1 MPRRIFI
8 GDIQG
13 CREELEALLE
23 KLRFDSVADVLCP
36 VGDLLNR
43 GPDSLG
49 VLRLMKR
56 LAAASVL
63 GNHELH
69 LLQVAAGLRELRPSD
84 TLDELLACEERSE
97 LVAWLAALPF
107 VRRWDDV
114 WLVHAALH
122 PRWRDPERELA
133 GVDPVRPTRA
143 AVFAVRTRYCDPEGN
158 RPEGDDSSSAGPGP
172 PFRPWHDFYDAR
184 GHGGRTVVFGHWAT
198 QGLLVRAHLRGL
210 DTGCVWGREL
220 TAWIAEEDRLV
231 SVPARR
237 AYAHIG

>member
-1 MPRRIFI
+1 MQRRIFI

-13 CREELEALLE
+13 CRAELETLLE
-23 KLRFDSVADVLCP
+23 KLRFDPAGDLLCP
-36 VGDLLNR
+36 VGDLVNR

-49 VLRLMKR
+49 TLRLLKG
-56 LAAASVL
+56 LATASVL

-69 LLQVAAGLRELRPSD
+69 LLQVAAGLRAARAGD
-84 TLDELLACEERSE
+84 TFADVLESEERAELLA
-97 LVAWLAALPF
+97 WLTTLPF
-107 VRRWDDV
+107 VRRFDDV

-133 GVDPVRPTRA
+133 GADPLHPSSA
-143 AVFAVRTRYCDPEGN
+143 ARFAVRTRYCDPEGN
-158 RPEGDDSSSAGPGP
+158 PPERDDSTTASPGA
-172 PFRPWHDFYDAR
+172 PFRPWHEFYDATR
-184 GHGGRTVVFGHWAT
+184 HGGRTVVFGHWAT

-210 DTGCVWGREL
+210 DTGCVWGRSL

-237 AYAHIG
+237 SYARYD